1 VVEEFVAVRSLSV
14 RDLQTP
20 ELEQGQVRVQIKAA
34 GVDFVDA
41 LKIEGR
47 YQTKDP
53 LPFVPG
59 AEFAG
64 IVAEIVDGPSD
75 WKIGDRVF
83 GRAP

>member
-1 VVEEFVAVRSLSV
+1 MSVRALVVEEFAAVGSLSI
-14 RDLQTP
+14 RELQSP
-20 ELEQGQVRVQIKAA
+20 KLEQGQVRVQIKTA
-34 GVDFVDA
+34 GVGFVDA

-64 IVAEIVDGPSD
+64 VVAEIADSVTD
-75 WKIGDRVF
+75 
-83 GRAP
+83 